1 MFTLIKLAID
11 LVVALAFFCIGVK
24 VAVAYPSFAAKV
36 DSFLSWAKAN
46 V

>member
-11 LVVALAFFCIGVK
+11 LVVAGAFFVIGVK
-24 VAVAYPSFAAKV
+24 VAVAYPSFANTV
-36 DSFLSWAKAN
+36 DSFLSWAKSQ